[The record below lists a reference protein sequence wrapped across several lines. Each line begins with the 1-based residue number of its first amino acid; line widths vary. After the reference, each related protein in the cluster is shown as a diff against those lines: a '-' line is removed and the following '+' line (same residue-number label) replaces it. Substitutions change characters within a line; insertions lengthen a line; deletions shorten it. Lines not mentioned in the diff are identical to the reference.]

1 MSCRLLLLLPLLV
14 NTAPATYTVH
24 LLYYKHNAQSE
35 AALAELLA
43 QLCSAFTCGEQGGQ
57 LDSVTVWGDTLVTV
71 PAALLGS
78 VLPWLLQHR
87 DGRVAGPPDTQ
98 VQQALPGCAPL
109 TVCQPWPSLDL
120 ALHPDTERGPD
131 WDWEQF
137 TVWAGRHHPLDTNKL
152 YAAPQAGTEGRNF
165 NSNIPKTSGIS
176 VYHVNKDCMHFEK
189 LNSYEYYLL
198 LKYA

>member
-24 LLYYKHNAQSE
+24 LLYYKHNSQSE

-71 PAALLGS
+71 PAALLGT

-109 TVCQPWPSLDL
+109 FAAVAQP
-120 ALHPDTERGPD
+120 GP
-131 WDWEQF
+131 
-137 TVWAGRHHPLDTNKL
+137 G
-152 YAAPQAGTEGRNF
+152 AAPGHGAGAGLGLGAVHCLGR
-165 NSNIPKTSGIS
+165 PPPPTRHKQTLCRTSSWHGRTQ
-176 VYHVNKDCMHFEK
+176 F
-189 LNSYEYYLL
+189 
-198 LKYA
+198 